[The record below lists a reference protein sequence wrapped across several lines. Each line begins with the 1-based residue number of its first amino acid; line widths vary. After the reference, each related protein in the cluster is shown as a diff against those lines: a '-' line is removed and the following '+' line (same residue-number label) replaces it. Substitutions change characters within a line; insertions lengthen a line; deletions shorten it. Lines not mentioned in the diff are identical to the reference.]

1 MLVSM
6 NSKPL
11 LIAAS
16 PSTLL
21 PAKIKAMVILFG
33 LSNKHLVKPLTP
45 LLAAH
50 KV

>member
-1 MLVSM
+1 LT
-6 NSKPL
+6 
-11 LIAAS
+11 ATS

-21 PAKIKAMVILFG
+21 PAKMKVIVILFG
-33 LSNKHLVKPLTP
+33 LSNKHLVNPLTP